1 MVKMRLLN
9 GRATIRP
16 IDKKAEHFGKIP
28 RAAAGIK
35 IPVFGPTIKP
45 VLFAP
50 VGFDDF
56 QRVAF
61 HARVLQ
67 ANFQGP
73 TGVVDGCYL
82 DARAVLPIPV
92 ASRREPIHKF
102 LQFTHLDDSC

>member
-1 MVKMRLLN
+1 MNKMRLLP
-9 GRATIRP
+9 GRATVRP
-16 IDKKAEHFGKIP
+16 IDKIAEHFGKIT
-28 RAAAGIK
+28 RTAAGIK
-35 IPVFGPTIKP
+35 FPVFGPTIKP

-56 QRVAF
+56 QSVSF

-92 ASRREPIHKF
+92 TSSRKPILKF
-102 LQFTHLDDSC
+102 LQFTHLDDSR